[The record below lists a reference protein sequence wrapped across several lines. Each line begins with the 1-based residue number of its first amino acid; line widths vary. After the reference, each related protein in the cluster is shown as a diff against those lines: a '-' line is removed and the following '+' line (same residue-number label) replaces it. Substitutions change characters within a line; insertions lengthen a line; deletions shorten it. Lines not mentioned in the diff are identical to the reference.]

1 MRILLVEDTTD
12 VGEAISQRLQK
23 TGHLIDWQTD
33 GAAAAEILGFT
44 EYDLVI
50 LDVMLPGMNGFEILK
65 HIRKTGNM
73 TPVLILT
80 ARSEVEDRVGAL
92 DIGADDYLVKP
103 FDFREL
109 EARIRVLLRRKNG
122 GATNLITCGDLI
134 LDRQSRSVSV
144 GTKEIQLKRREI
156 AILEL
161 LLSRPGRLFS
171 KGELMDHLYGF
182 DEEVNSN
189 AVELYISRLRKKIE
203 GARVRIIT
211 QRGIGYQMVA
221 DNGT

>member
-12 VGEAISQRLQK
+12 VGEAISLRLQK
-23 TGHLIDWQTD
+23 SGHFVDWQTD
-33 GAAAAEILGFT
+33 GAVAAEILRFT
-44 EYDLVI
+44 HYDLII

-65 HIRKTGNM
+65 HIRVNGILC
-73 TPVLILT
+73 PVLILT

-109 EARIRVLLRRKNG
+109 EARVRVLLRRKNG
-122 GATNLITCGDLI
+122 EATNLITCGDLV
-134 LDRQSRSVSV
+134 LDRQSRSV
-144 GTKEIQLKRREI
+144 TLEKKEIQLKRREI

-171 KGELMDHLYGF
+171 KNELMDHLYGF

-211 QRGIGYQMVA
+211 QRGIGYQIVA
-221 DNGT
+221 DDDS